1 MKCNKRQH
9 SNEIKTN
16 KQQKTLETIVKNAT
30 QMWCADPIHLRNPL
44 QFLQL
49 SSHCINDN
57 NMEALI
63 VHKTTTL
70 STEYDTNL
78 SGTHSN
84 FTRRYEKLNAFRRTK
99 SFTTKEGKKHC
110 TATSDHNVSLIDGN
124 QSNFGSNQME
134 KSNRTTEHLSSTTT
148 NTNTNTW
155 NICIDPPGPPIV
167 ADPPPLAFF
176 PKTNGKH
183 VKPIIFSST
192 EPPPLAFYP
201 KPNNK

>member
-9 SNEIKTN
+9 SNEVKSN

-49 SSHCINDN
+49 SSHCIDDN

-63 VHKTTTL
+63 VNKTATS
-70 STEYDTNL
+70 STEYDNNVC
-78 SGTHSN
+78 GAHSN

-99 SFTTKEGKKHC
+99 SFTIKEGKKHC
-110 TATSDHNVSLIDGN
+110 TITSDHCTIDNVPLINAN

-134 KSNRTTEHLSSTTT
+134 KSIPTT
-148 NTNTNTW
+148 NVGKTSN
-155 NICIDPPGPPIV
+155 
-167 ADPPPLAFF
+167 DPPPLAFY
-176 PKTNGKH
+176 PKTYGKQ

-201 KPNNK
+201 KTNNKLFVD

>member
-63 VHKTTTL
+63 VHKTTTS
-70 STEYDTNL
+70 STEYDNNL
-78 SGTHSN
+78 TGTHSN
-84 FTRRYEKLNAFRRTK
+84 FARRYEKLNAFRRTK
-99 SFTTKEGKKHC
+99 SFTIKEGKKHC
-110 TATSDHNVSLIDGN
+110 PATSDHNISLIDGN
-124 QSNFGSNQME
+124 QSNFGSNQMG
-134 KSNRTTEHLSSTTT
+134 KSIRTSDHPSSTTT
-148 NTNTNTW
+148 NTDTW
-155 NICIDPPGPPIV
+155 NLCIEPPGPTMV
-167 ADPPPLAFF
+167 ADPPPLAFY

-192 EPPPLAFYP
+192 EPPPLAFYAKP
-201 KPNNK
+201 KNK

>member
-9 SNEIKTN
+9 SNEFKTN

-63 VHKTTTL
+63 VHRTAT
-70 STEYDTNL
+70 SSSEYDNTV
-78 SGTHSN
+78 SGVHSN
-84 FTRRYEKLNAFRRTK
+84 FGRRYEKLNAFRRTR

-110 TATSDHNVSLIDGN
+110 TVSSDHCTVDPVPLIDGD
-124 QSNFGSNQME
+124 QSTFGSNQLG
-134 KSNRTTEHLSSTTT
+134 KSIPTMAGGKISN
-148 NTNTNTW
+148 
-155 NICIDPPGPPIV
+155 
-167 ADPPPLAFF
+167 DPPPLAFY
-176 PKTNGKH
+176 PKTNAKQ

-201 KPNNK
+201 KTSNK